1 MITSDHD
8 IISINLR
15 FFVCEN
21 CKKRVNLNVHT
32 PNKCHQPYVTEPMS
46 WRKKSW
52 FKNQVLTLDLH
63 LMDGGEGWDGK
74 EIFNTSSSLSKNCEK
89 IDFTWFLSLKLS
101 QLKFIYTHI
110 TVWPLSQLISLG
122 YWSIKFHDETITK
135 THLKR
140 YLSTWV
146 VPEWFHT
153 TCNAEKL
160 LKIMSTS
167 QTIEEKSS
175 TNLWYF
181 RLDLEV
187 MFSDLLPETKTQ
199 DGMRANSNEG
209 CRPSFVKS
217 NNSFGFE
224 NLEGTVIHSRVNLTN
239 STSVN
244 GLVV

>member
-1 MITSDHD
+1 M
-8 IISINLR
+8 
-15 FFVCEN
+15 
-21 CKKRVNLNVHT
+21 KKKKVLI
-32 PNKCHQPYVTEPMS
+32 QEPRS
-46 WRKKSW
+46 LDSW
-52 FKNQVLTLDLH
+52 FTFHGWRWRLRW
-63 LMDGGEGWDGK
+63 EGNLQHFLFAFEKLW
-74 EIFNTSSSLSKNCEK
+74 K

-110 TVWPLSQLISLG
+110 TVWPLSQLISLD
-122 YWSIKFHDETITK
+122 YWLIKFRDETITK

-140 YLSTWV
+140 
-146 VPEWFHT
+146 FHT

-187 MFSDLLPETKTQ
+187 IFSDLLPETKTQ
-199 DGMRANSNEG
+199 DGMRTNSKEG

-224 NLEGTVIHSRVNLTN
+224 NFEGTVIYSRVHLTN

-244 GLVV
+244 GLIV